1 MSQNSCSSKKT
12 QAACEAKGLLAKIA
26 NCRWSET
33 FCHHASAFSRSNSKS
48 TPLPSTTTT
57 TPTSPRP
64 KLTTSTK
71 KPNPS
76 DCEVPACQTKTSA
89 FARLIRKPNG
99 KKQQAK
105 TSTSTTSETTTTTA
119 ATTTTTTSVPNS
131 KSFALAGQCPAG
143 REDLGWQS
151 WTLLHSIAAY
161 YPDDPTS
168 EDQIRAKQFMNAFGY
183 LYPCSHC
190 AEAYCEDKKDLPI
203 RVETRKLF
211 SVWMCQMHN
220 RVNVKLNKTVF
231 DCNIDLLDARW
242 RRNKHCEIDLEEG
255 EDDASTSLGRM

>member
-12 QAACEAKGLLAKIA
+12 QAACEGKGLLAKIA

-48 TPLPSTTTT
+48 TPLPSTTT
-57 TPTSPRP
+57 TSPRP

-99 KKQQAK
+99 SKQQAK
-105 TSTSTTSETTTTTA
+105 TSTSTTSETTTTA
-119 ATTTTTTSVPNS
+119 ATTTTTTTTSVPNS
-131 KSFALAGQCPAG
+131 KSFALTGQCPAG

-220 RVNVKLNKTVF
+220 RVNVKLNKTEF